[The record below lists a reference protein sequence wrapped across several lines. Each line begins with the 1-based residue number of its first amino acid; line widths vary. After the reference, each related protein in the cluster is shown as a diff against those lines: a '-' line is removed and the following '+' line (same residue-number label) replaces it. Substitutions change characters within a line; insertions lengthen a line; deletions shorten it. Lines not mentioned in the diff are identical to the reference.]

1 MKKIMAMMA
10 LMAFAGLA
18 LAACGGGSGGSS
30 SSSDTSSSSSGSSSS
45 SKSASSGG
53 GYGSG
58 SSSSTKTTAAS
69 SSSSSAREG
78 EIKVNMIDDAFQPK
92 VITGKAGST
101 VKVELK
107 NTGAREHNFKIDSQ
121 KQADADVEPGED
133 ATVSVK
139 IPSSGTVQFYC
150 EYHKGLGMVGT
161 LKAS

>member
-18 LAACGGGSGGSS
+18 LAACGGSS
-30 SSSDTSSSSSGSSSS
+30 SSSSSSGTSSPSSGSSSS

-58 SSSSTKTTAAS
+58 SGSSTKTTAAS
-69 SSSSSAREG
+69 SSSSSVREG